1 MLREG
6 DIDFSFYYETKANLK
21 KHEMRLLRD
30 AGVRMIQPGI
40 ESLSTPILK
49 LMRKGTTALQNVRF
63 LKWCAEMG
71 IIPDWNLLYGFPGE
85 APEEYSRM
93 ADVMLSLTHFTP
105 PCSVHPI
112 CINRFSPYHKTP
124 EEFGIRIRGPKPW
137 YRYLHDTDEEGLN
150 NLAYFFEH
158 DYDDGRDP
166 EDYVKPVREVT
177 ESWNQDAEENFRKL
191 TVKRGPGFVQVVD
204 RRTNGKGGTYTL
216 DGVAGEA
223 YLACERGATPG
234 KIWNGLSREFRSGVT
249 QGDVRDF
256 LQQMV
261 KQRLVFE
268 ENDHYLSLAIPD
280 GERLDGDDPLVT
292 AMPRGERTVTVKPFP
307 ASIA

>member
-1 MLREG
+1 MVDNIIDMKHVKELLPMLREG

-40 ESLSTPILK
+40 ESLS
-49 LMRKGTTALQNVRF
+49 
-63 LKWCAEMG
+63 
-71 IIPDWNLLYGFPGE
+71 
-85 APEEYSRM
+85 
-93 ADVMLSLTHFTP
+93 TP

-234 KIWNGLSREFRSGVT
+234 KVWNGLSREFRSEVT

-280 GERLDGDDPLVT
+280 GERLDEDDHLVT